1 MNTYI
6 CSCCGYLVIFRNW
19 DGKNHHPIHLPTGWP
34 CYRMIKNGQC
44 GEPEPLPIPRGEPL
58 PSEEWRAMIDNG
70 VEEYRSYRK
79 TGEMQPLLQRLRG
92 LLIDGRPG
100 VTQDLLEEILYRFP
114 NDGTLR
120 SMVGQVVALDE
131 WRTLADAAA
140 PS

>member
-1 MNTYI
+1 MT
-6 CSCCGYLVIFRNW
+6 
-19 DGKNHHPIHLPTGWP
+19 
-34 CYRMIKNGQC
+34 KNGQC

-79 TGEMQPLLQRLRG
+79 TGEMQPLLERLRG
-92 LLIDGRPG
+92 LLLDGRSG

-120 SMVGQVVALDE
+120 SVVGQVVALDE
-131 WRTLADAAA
+131 WRTLADEAA